1 MSEHHPPPGWQ
12 SPPPGPHG
20 PAGETAPEPTAPIQ
34 APLQDPLQAPPRP
47 YDPYAAHRRP
57 RRPDE
62 PAPHQA
68 PASSF
73 RPAAYAGAAHK
84 PGAIPLRP
92 LSLGDMYDAA
102 FKIIRFNPR
111 ATVGSAVL
119 VASVAMAIP
128 VVITAV
134 LGSVMDL
141 SMTGDLTSSS
151 SGDAGAAATSADV
164 AGFLGV
170 FGALGLGVLLQSL
183 GLILVAGMIAHVVA
197 AAVMG
202 RKMSLGEAWAATRG
216 KRWRLIGLTFM
227 LGAAT
232 TMIITVY
239 LLSWIPVTMAADSW
253 ELPVL
258 YALVSIPAFLAFL
271 VWFWVRLYYL
281 PVPVL
286 MLEDVGVFGALG
298 RGYHLTGRAFWR
310 TFGIALLTF
319 VIAQVAGSMLAAPV
333 SIVGQGLLLGGL
345 PGEAGVYLLVV
356 SQALTSVITAA
367 FVAPFTTSVATLQY
381 VDLRMRKEAFDVE
394 LMQRAGITQS

>member
-12 SPPPGPHG
+12 SPPPGSGG
-20 PAGETAPEPTAPIQ
+20 PADEPAPEAT
-34 APLQDPLQAPPRP
+34 APLQAQQRP
-47 YDPYAAHRRP
+47 YDPYAAHRRQ

-62 PAPHQA
+62 PVPGQTA
-68 PASSF
+68 ASASF
-73 RPAAYAGAAHK
+73 GPTAYVGAAHK

-92 LSLGDMYDAA
+92 LTLGDMYDAA

-128 VVITAV
+128 VLVTAA
-134 LGSVMDL
+134 LGSVLDL
-141 SMTGDLTSSS
+141 SMTGTLAGSSS
-151 SGDAGAAATSADV
+151 ADTAATATSEDV

-170 FGALGLGVLLQSL
+170 FGALGVGAMLQSV

-216 KRWRLIGLTFM
+216 KRWRLIGLTLLLGLATFM
-227 LGAAT
+227 IL
-232 TMIITVY
+232 MVY
-239 LLSWIPVTMAADSW
+239 ALSWIPVAMASDSW
-253 ELPVL
+253 QLPVL

-286 MLEDVGVFGALG
+286 MLEEVGVFGALG

-319 VIAQVAGSMLAAPV
+319 VIAQIAGSMLAAPV
-333 SIVGQGLLLGGL
+333 SIVSQGLLLGGL
-345 PGEAGVYLLVV
+345 PGEAGTYLLVIG
-356 SQALTSVITAA
+356 QALASVITAA
-367 FVAPFTTSVATLQY
+367 FVAPFTTTVATLQY
-381 VDLRMRKEAFDVE
+381 VDLRMRREAFDVE

>member
-1 MSEHHPPPGWQ
+1 
-12 SPPPGPHG
+12 
-20 PAGETAPEPTAPIQ
+20 
-34 APLQDPLQAPPRP
+34 
-47 YDPYAAHRRP
+47 
-57 RRPDE
+57 
-62 PAPHQA
+62 
-68 PASSF
+68 
-73 RPAAYAGAAHK
+73 
-84 PGAIPLRP
+84 
-92 LSLGDMYDAA
+92 MYDAA